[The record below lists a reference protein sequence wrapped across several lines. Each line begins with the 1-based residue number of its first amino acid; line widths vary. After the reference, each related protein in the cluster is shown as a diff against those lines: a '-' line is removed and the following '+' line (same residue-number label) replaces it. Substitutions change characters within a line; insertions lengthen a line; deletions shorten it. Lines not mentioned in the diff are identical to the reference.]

1 MSDDTA
7 DQDGLADAEADAID
21 DGIAA
26 VLSRTYPTR
35 RVAGAT
41 PTATGNRKQT
51 AVVDFA
57 DTDTPRAV
65 VVQTAPDEPEL
76 RREAALTRSI
86 GTRTPVPVPDVITG
100 GSIPGGGYLV
110 SERAPGDDLHR
121 RFVGLNSRSRARV
134 ARSFGRFLAHL
145 HGAFAFAGYGS
156 VVFDAAEGCDAVDDG
171 GVDPD
176 AAVDGEIG
184 AATGAVG
191 WADVLDTADPGTLLS
206 AERAA
211 ATAGTERAGT
221 TWQSWFTQYAVEG
234 IDALPSTFDDVR
246 PTIQASVE
254 DAFDD
259 LPRAP
264 PARLYPWDLRPGNA
278 LVADSELSAV
288 LDWGQPLA
296 ADPGLAVAKA
306 EHLVC
311 DWYVE
316 DSEQLRHAFRAGY
329 RAERPL
335 PEVPEEYRLIAV
347 VRSAVD
353 AAGEVT
359 RPRYPERTGAEA
371 VAFHKRR
378 IHAVLDG

>member
-1 MSDDTA
+1 MA
-7 DQDGLADAEADAID
+7 HRAQ
-21 DGIAA
+21 
-26 VLSRTYPTR
+26 
-35 RVAGAT
+35 AT
-41 PTATGNRKQT
+41 
-51 AVVDFA
+51 
-57 DTDTPRAV
+57 
-65 VVQTAPDEPEL
+65 
-76 RREAALTRSI
+76 
-86 GTRTPVPVPDVITG
+86 
-100 GSIPGGGYLV
+100 
-110 SERAPGDDLHR
+110 DLHR